1 MSTTEINNLAINTI
15 RTLCIDTI
23 DKANSGHPGLPM
35 GAAPMAYALWQNHL
49 RHNPSNPQWPNRD
62 RFVLSAGHG
71 STLLYSLLHL
81 TGYEL
86 GLDDLK
92 NFRQWE
98 SKTPGH
104 PEFGHTAGVEATT
117 GPLGQGAA
125 NAVGMAMA
133 ERAMASL
140 YNREGYELFDH
151 QTYALVG
158 DGDLMEGVAYEA
170 VSLAGT
176 LGLGKLTYL
185 YDSNDITLD
194 GPAELT
200 FTEDVAARFEA
211 SGWHVQTVKDG
222 DTDIDGISGAIEKAK
237 AESSKPS
244 LIIVRTTIG
253 YGSPNRQGTSGI
265 HGSPLG
271 TEERALAKKE
281 LGWDFADDFHVPAEV
296 AKHMGAAK
304 EKGKGCQKEWGDK
317 LAAYGE
323 AHPELAKELALALAG
338 KLPEGWKDKLP
349 KFEVS
354 DQLATR
360 QSGGKV
366 VNAIA
371 QAVPNFFG
379 GDADLSVS
387 TGTGLKGEENFNGQS
402 GAGRNIRYG
411 IREHAMGAI
420 ANGIAYH
427 GGLRSFISTFFV
439 FTDYLRPALRLAA
452 MSKLPVI
459 GVFTHDS
466 IGLGEDGPTHQPVE
480 QLAALRAIPNLH
492 ILRPADANETRE
504 AWIYA
509 MERNNGPTLLVLSR
523 QKLATLDPA
532 KYAGPEGVHQ
542 GAYILAEAEGGTPKA
557 LIIGTGSEVQLALGA
572 KEVLEKDG
580 IPTRVVSMP
589 SWEAFSAQSASYQDE
604 VLPPG
609 LSARVSIEAG
619 VGMGWERW
627 VGNKGAI
634 ISVETYGAS
643 APANIIAENYGLTVE
658 NVVAK
663 AKELV

>member
-222 DTDIDGISGAIEKAK
+222 DTDIDAINTAIENAK
-237 AESSKPS
+237 AESGKPS

-271 TEERALAKKE
+271 SEERALAKKE

-466 IGLGEDGPTHQPVE
+466 IGLG
-480 QLAALRAIPNLH
+480 
-492 ILRPADANETRE
+492 
-504 AWIYA
+504 
-509 MERNNGPTLLVLSR
+509 
-523 QKLATLDPA
+523 
-532 KYAGPEGVHQ
+532 
-542 GAYILAEAEGGTPKA
+542 
-557 LIIGTGSEVQLALGA
+557 
-572 KEVLEKDG
+572 
-580 IPTRVVSMP
+580 
-589 SWEAFSAQSASYQDE
+589 
-604 VLPPG
+604 
-609 LSARVSIEAG
+609 
-619 VGMGWERW
+619 
-627 VGNKGAI
+627 
-634 ISVETYGAS
+634 
-643 APANIIAENYGLTVE
+643 
-658 NVVAK
+658 
-663 AKELV
+663 